1 MHSRR
6 LCWIPALILL
16 ASSGS
21 APVRAETSAGT
32 TALSTSQP
40 PRVYARLY
48 DPREHPDYQ
57 RRHTQPPSWET
68 FDHRTRFTCLRGFTV
83 KDGQIVDY
91 EKELDRFTRKHKL
104 GDVIWPSY
112 PIVFAKNLRAL
123 AEEIKKRDLFLFDI
137 WGYVPGSGPGGY
149 WQQFTPP
156 PGVFEMLE
164 ETLGE
169 RWLGMDIGEQDGRYV
184 GSYASQMTPS
194 GAGRFEQHLNF
205 QRHFERM
212 GNDLGNRLATLVSL
226 NFGHYFLK
234 EGVYT
239 LIGAE
244 TAQALPNS
252 QVYYA
257 FIRGAG
263 KQYGVPWFGN
273 ASIFNRWGWKVYG
286 VEEKPGHGPGPTK
299 GTSLNLLKR
308 LLYSHIF
315 YNCVAAGFENGWL
328 LEDKLTP
335 IGRIQQSAK
344 KWLEEHGSPGVML
357 TPVALLLDFRSGWSF
372 PRHLYTGHVY
382 RVWGNLP
389 YEPGDYLTDGVLG
402 MLYPRYQDSSYFHDE
417 TGFLSVTPYGDIA
430 DCLLSDAPSWLLGR
444 YATVVVAGELRGGRE
459 IRDKLERY
467 IRDGGQVVITA
478 GSLACLPSGLCG
490 VAATSHREQFPE
502 GSTVT
507 LRSKSHRES
516 MPFELTRLQLPSEA
530 EVVGRCGELPAIV
543 CIRSGT
549 GSLCVL
555 ASPFGVGARS
565 SVQGGIPNPIDKP
578 LPQPYPLL
586 SHVRA
591 ALDQLFTRNRLF
603 TAGPNLSVISCR
615 KAPKR
620 YTLCVGNNSL
630 KPVALRIESHCGEIE
645 SLTELPLD
653 QSEKGAVGYL
663 PKGFEG
669 VAIGKSDAKT
679 IAGGDV
685 RVFSVTLREERI
697 REIPHRNPLPRPQ
710 GRYLTLRNVVSVKR
724 EILARPTFFAHF
736 DGVMLD
742 WRYLYEREKAALQAE
757 AGWIQRQGLHV
768 VVDLSSGINLYPG
781 LRLIDNIKADYETSM
796 AVIRD
801 VLAKTTILGGR
812 DIVLSLHRFPENN
825 FTRQQTW
832 DAFDRSLKTI
842 CAEAAARQCRIHL
855 RIVPGKPPGSA
866 GEALRFL
873 KRVGAENLC
882 LAPSVGLLAAKG
894 NPERAEVQ
902 SLEKKIGL
910 WMLGG
915 PGRDVAGHLWS
926 VTRPLAK
933 SPALPEVV
941 RVVRTAPKVPL
952 VFDAVYAGTDAEYR
966 EAIAVHDALSDG
978 HP

>member
-417 TGFLSVTPYGDIA
+417 SLLKNYISKAKTAGRISFDYKNKKDILKKLHLIVN
-430 DCLLSDAPSWLLGR
+430 DKLLNASKVLFSKDKKLEVQTA
-444 YATVVVAGELRGGRE
+444 VFAGE
-459 IRDKLERY
+459 DKNNFIDINKFNGNIFLLLEKSENYIKEHINWSVEFGELERKEVPE
-467 IRDGGQVVITA
+467 IPITA
-478 GSLACLPSGLCG
+478 IREALVNSFCHRDYSRPEGNKIAIFKNRLEIYNPGS
-490 VAATSHREQFPE
+490 FPE
-502 GSTVT
+502 GY
-507 LRSKSHRES
+507 E
-516 MPFELTRLQLPSEA
+516 
-530 EVVGRCGELPAIV
+530 
-543 CIRSGT
+543 
-549 GSLCVL
+549 
-555 ASPFGVGARS
+555 
-565 SVQGGIPNPIDKP
+565 
-578 LPQPYPLL
+578 PY
-586 SHVRA
+586 
-591 ALDQLFTRNRLF
+591 DF
-603 TAGPNLSVISCR
+603 I
-615 KAPKR
+615 K
-620 YTLCVGNNSL
+620 
-630 KPVALRIESHCGEIE
+630 ESHE
-645 SLTELPLD
+645 SVL
-653 QSEKGAVGYL
+653 
-663 PKGFEG
+663 
-669 VAIGKSDAKT
+669 
-679 IAGGDV
+679 
-685 RVFSVTLREERI
+685 
-697 REIPHRNPLPRPQ
+697 RNPLIANALYLSKDIEKWGSGLKRIYNECEKRDVKLEFKELKEGFKIIFYRKKEESDTNRTQ
-710 GRYLTLRNVVSVKR
+710 IGHKSNAKQRRDWILSQIKQKGRVRSNDIIEKFGVVKDTA
-724 EILARPTFFAHF
+724 AR
-736 DGVMLD
+736 
-742 WRYLYEREKAALQAE
+742 
-757 AGWIQRQGLHV
+757 
-768 VVDLSSGINLYPG
+768 DLKK
-781 LRLIDNIKADYETSM
+781 LIDQD
-796 AVIRD
+796 
-801 VLAKTTILGGR
+801 
-812 DIVLSLHRFPENN
+812 
-825 FTRQQTW
+825 
-832 DAFDRSLKTI
+832 
-842 CAEAAARQCRIHL
+842 
-855 RIVPGKPPGSA
+855 RIVKKGGGSNVWY
-866 GEALRFL
+866 EA
-873 KRVGAENLC
+873 KN
-882 LAPSVGLLAAKG
+882 
-894 NPERAEVQ
+894 
-902 SLEKKIGL
+902 
-910 WMLGG
+910 
-915 PGRDVAGHLWS
+915 D
-926 VTRPLAK
+926 
-933 SPALPEVV
+933 
-941 RVVRTAPKVPL
+941 
-952 VFDAVYAGTDAEYR
+952 
-966 EAIAVHDALSDG
+966 
-978 HP
+978 